1 MTICSTPVGAG
12 YSLFSV
18 LQKVSHFFCAVKRS
32 RAYFAVVY
40 KFLLQIYIFFCPES
54 AAVGLT
60 KPKKADILLL
70 HYEICVMKYAW
81 MRTSKPLPRGKENRQ
96 FGERRDAAGLNITS
110 EQPD

>member
-32 RAYFAVVY
+32 LAYFAVVY

-60 KPKKADILLL
+60 KPKKPI
-70 HYEICVMKYAW
+70 YYYCIMKYAW

>member
-32 RAYFAVVY
+32 LAYFAVVY

-54 AAVGLT
+54 AAAGLT

-70 HYEICVMKYAW
+70 HYEICVDEDK
-81 MRTSKPLPRGKENRQ
+81 KPLPRGKENRQ
-96 FGERRDAAGLNITS
+96 FGERRDAAGPNITS

>member
-40 KFLLQIYIFFCPES
+40 KFLLQIYVFFCPES

-70 HYEICVMKYAW
+70 HYEICVDEDKLA
-81 MRTSKPLPRGKENRQ
+81 PPRGKENRR

>member
-40 KFLLQIYIFFCPES
+40 KFLLQIYIFFCSES
-54 AAVGLT
+54 AAAGLT

-70 HYEICVMKYAW
+70 HYEICVDEDK
-81 MRTSKPLPRGKENRQ
+81 
-96 FGERRDAAGLNITS
+96 
-110 EQPD
+110 

>member
-70 HYEICVMKYAW
+70 HYEICVDED
-81 MRTSKPLPRGKENRQ
+81 SKPLPRGKENRQ
-96 FGERRDAAGLNITS
+96 FGERRDAAGPNITS

>member
-32 RAYFAVVY
+32 LAYFAVVY
-40 KFLLQIYIFFCPES
+40 KFLLQIYILFCPES
-54 AAVGLT
+54 AAAGLT

-81 MRTSKPLPRGKENRQ
+81 MRTSKPLHRGKENRR
-96 FGERRDAAGLNITS
+96 FGERRDAAGSNITS

>member
-54 AAVGLT
+54 AAAGLT

-70 HYEICVMKYAW
+70 HYEICEDEDK
-81 MRTSKPLPRGKENRQ
+81 
-96 FGERRDAAGLNITS
+96 
-110 EQPD
+110 

>member
-54 AAVGLT
+54 AAVGIGELISCT
-60 KPKKADILLL
+60 VLGVLLVKIIESNTALKKIF
-70 HYEICVMKYAW
+70 E
-81 MRTSKPLPRGKENRQ
+81 
-96 FGERRDAAGLNITS
+96 
-110 EQPD
+110 